1 MRARPAGAFRTLRI
15 RGGCLTVVKQREGQ
29 TADPLSS
36 WGRPGTRSVSFGSHR
51 GVVSRTGRVRRSRR
65 TRKEFQMEKA
75 YRRVTR
81 RFGALLAIASVVALL
96 FVAAPASAATSAE
109 EGYSTSARIEQ
120 TVDPGDNQLPFTG
133 LDVLAVVAVGGA
145 LLAVGIGVR
154 KLASSNAA

>member
-1 MRARPAGAFRTLRI
+1 
-15 RGGCLTVVKQREGQ
+15 
-29 TADPLSS
+29 
-36 WGRPGTRSVSFGSHR
+36 
-51 GVVSRTGRVRRSRR
+51 
-65 TRKEFQMEKA
+65 MEKA

-81 RFGALLAIASVVALL
+81 RMTALLAIASVVALL

-109 EGYSTSARIEQ
+109 QGYSTSARIEQ
-120 TVDPGDNQLPFTG
+120 TVDPNRSNNTLPFTG